1 MPDQRHEVLGK
12 AASRAAA
19 KLGLSPTQY
28 LAALGADLTGSD
40 GISAMDEDGLLD
52 PQSTTGKKALQIIRI
67 YERLQ
72 NQTGDNAVAMD
83 LWMTTANRRLCA
95 RPIDLVTKTHGLDQ
109 IEAYLESMA
118 Q

>member
-12 AASRAAA
+12 AAGRAAA
-19 KLGLSPTQY
+19 KLGLSPEQY

-67 YERLQ
+67 YDRLQ
-72 NQTGDNAVAMD
+72 YQMGDNAVEMD
-83 LWMTTANRRLCA
+83 LWMTTENRRLRA
-95 RPIDLVTKTHGLDQ
+95 RPIDLMTTKQGLDQ
-109 IEAYLESMA
+109 IEVYLESMTR
-118 Q
+118 

>member
-19 KLGLSPTQY
+19 KLGLSAAQY
-28 LAALGADLTGSD
+28 LAALGVDLTDSD
-40 GISAMDEDGLLD
+40 CISAVDDDALVD

-72 NQTGDNAVAMD
+72 NQTGDNAVTMD
-83 LWMTTANRRLCA
+83 LWMTTENRRLRA

-118 Q
+118 R